1 MRTANTVR
9 FSLLYI
15 IMYIN
20 NKGFGET
27 LGRV

>member
-1 MRTANTVR
+1 MVRTANTVR
-9 FSLLYI
+9 FSLPY

>member
-1 MRTANTVR
+1 MRTANIVR
-9 FSLLYI
+9 FSLLY